1 MAECQPFLNPYVEN
15 DVNQHNLKI
24 SIKAGLMAAL
34 LAMTTW
40 VHALELKPYSASAL
54 GAMQQE
60 GKPVVVHFHADWCPT
75 CVAQAKSLETLKS
88 DPQLKAVTVLI
99 ADYDKE
105 KELRKS
111 MKIRSQSVMV
121 VFKGP
126 QEVTRLAGQSQA
138 SDIKAAFLKAL

>member
-1 MAECQPFLNPYVEN
+1 M
-15 DVNQHNLKI
+15 NQHNLRI
-24 SIKAGLMAAL
+24 SIKAGLVAGL
-34 LAMTTW
+34 LAITTW
-40 VHALELKPYSASAL
+40 ANALELKPFSQSELSAV
-54 GAMQQE
+54 QQQ
-60 GKPVVVHFHADWCPT
+60 GRPVIVHFHADWCST
-75 CVAQAKSLETLKS
+75 CVAQAKSLEALKA
-88 DPQLKAVTVLI
+88 DPQLKAVTVLV

>member
-1 MAECQPFLNPYVEN
+1 MNQLNFN
-15 DVNQHNLKI
+15 
-24 SIKAGLMAAL
+24 SGIKTAIAAGL
-34 LAMTTW
+34 LAITTW
-40 VHALELKPYSASAL
+40 ANALELKPFSQSELSAV
-54 GAMQQE
+54 QQQ
-60 GKPVVVHFHADWCPT
+60 GRPVVVHFHADWCST
-75 CVAQAKSLETLKS
+75 CVAQAKSLEVLKA

-126 QEVTRLAGQSQA
+126 QEVTRLAGQSKA

>member
-1 MAECQPFLNPYVEN
+1 MNQLNF
-15 DVNQHNLKI
+15 K
-24 SIKAGLMAAL
+24 SAIKATLTAGL
-34 LAMTTW
+34 LAMSTLAS
-40 VHALELKPYSASAL
+40 ALELKPFSQSELSAV
-54 GAMQQE
+54 QQQ
-60 GKPVVVHFHADWCPT
+60 GRPVVVHFHADWCST
-75 CVAQAKSLETLKS
+75 CVAQAKSLETLKA
-88 DPQLKAVTVLI
+88 DPQLKAMTVLV

-138 SDIKAAFLKAL
+138 TEIKAAFLKAL

>member
-1 MAECQPFLNPYVEN
+1 MNQLNF
-15 DVNQHNLKI
+15 K
-24 SIKAGLMAAL
+24 SAIKTTLAAGL
-34 LAMTTW
+34 LAMSTLAS
-40 VHALELKPYSASAL
+40 ALELKPFSQSEL
-54 GAMQQE
+54 STIQQQ
-60 GKPVVVHFHADWCPT
+60 GKPVVVHFHADWCST
-75 CVAQAKSLETLKS
+75 CVAQAKSLEALKA
-88 DPQLKAVTVLI
+88 DPQLKTVTVLV

-121 VFKGP
+121 IFKGP